1 VVGKY
6 GELVSIYSDIL
17 TKMKDKRTNP
27 SVDHSA
33 LDARVAENAKIV
45 FNSLA
50 GVFKDQLNRFIEGTE
65 KDPNAP
71 FRKLYSVFQTATS
84 LNDVT
89 VDKLEAA
96 LSSTPAGGSR
106 RATRKNPVRFVR
118 DHAPN
123 VSAKDLRKLRT
134 LSRRH
139 KLVIPSQTTAN
150 SWKTFDPSNLPEKVV
165 RIVVDGGEMTHT
177 FEFGI
182 NDGRKR
188 N

>member
-1 VVGKY
+1 
-6 GELVSIYSDIL
+6 
-17 TKMKDKRTNP
+17 
-27 SVDHSA
+27 
-33 LDARVAENAKIV
+33 
-45 FNSLA
+45 
-50 GVFKDQLNRFIEGTE
+50 
-65 KDPNAP
+65 
-71 FRKLYSVFQTATS
+71 
-84 LNDVT
+84 VT

-134 LSRRH
+134 LSKRH
-139 KLVIPSQTTAN
+139 KLMIPSKTTAT

-165 RIVVDGGEMTHT
+165 RIVVDDGTQTHT

-182 NDGRKR
+182 NDGKKA
-188 N
+188 